1 MIDIPIRVLIV
12 ANDPLARAGLSA
24 LLEDRAEC
32 SVVASLPVQDL
43 NERMLDVYQPDVL
56 LWDAGWENEA
66 TDQRKDASWL
76 SEDSPPIIA
85 LLSDRTQSI
94 GVRPQGMLAR
104 EADGDELIIAMQAV
118 IRGLTILRPEFG
130 TQILPSSKGL
140 DIYPIEQLT
149 AREIEVLQQLAE
161 GLPNKTIAER
171 LGVSEHTIKFH
182 VNAIFRKLG
191 AQSRTDAVVR
201 ATRLGLILL

>member
-32 SVVASLPVQDL
+32 AVVASLPVQDL
-43 NERMLDVYQPDVL
+43 NERMLDIYQPDVL

-66 TDQRKDASWL
+66 TDQRKAASWR
-76 SEDSPPIIA
+76 SEASPPIIA

>member
-32 SVVASLPVQDL
+32 AVVASLPVQDL
-43 NERMLDVYQPDVL
+43 NERMLDIYQPDVL

>member
-1 MIDIPIRVLIV
+1 MIEPPIRVLIL
-12 ANDPLARAGLSA
+12 ANDPLARAGLSG

-32 SVVASLPVQDL
+32 TVVAALAAREL
-43 NERMLDVYQPDVL
+43 TERMLEVYQPDVI
-56 LWDAGWENEA
+56 LWDAGWENGV
-66 TDQRKDASWL
+66 TDQRSDVAWL

-104 EADGDELIIAMQAV
+104 EADGDELVVAMQAV
-118 IRGLTILRPEFG
+118 IRGLMILRPEFG
-130 TQILPSSKGL
+130 THILPSPKGL

-149 AREIEVLQQLAE
+149 AREIEVLQLLAE
-161 GLPNKTIAER
+161 GLPNKTIAKK

>member
-32 SVVASLPVQDL
+32 AVVASLPVQDL